1 MITGDDTVL
10 LAGGRVDRAIRTML
24 DRLLDRW
31 PDMVTAVDGVR
42 DGVFQRW
49 RMMRDLVPAG
59 RGEVYVARDAAME
72 RRWDKVGYSLMDN
85 DEGPFGLLYRPTARS
100 TLTVQLEEDPYDR
113 PHRFEPYRA
122 TLVAT
127 GLSLIT
133 IVTPDGGSPF
143 GRRLV
148 EALERALV
156 EHARSEDR

>member
-10 LAGGRVDRAIRTML
+10 LAGGRIDRAIRTML

-31 PDMVTAVDGVR
+31 PDMLTAVDGVR

-49 RMMRDLVPAG
+49 PMMRDLVPAG
-59 RGEVYVARDAAME
+59 KGEVYVARDAAME
-72 RRWDKVGYSLMDN
+72 RRWDEVGYSLMEH
-85 DEGPFGLLYRPTARS
+85 DEGPFALLYQPAARS
-100 TLTVQLEEDPYDR
+100 TVELQLEEDPYDH
-113 PHRFEPYRA
+113 PHGFQFEPYRA

-133 IVTPDGGSPF
+133 VVTPDAGNPF

-148 EALERALV
+148 EALEHALI
-156 EHARSEDR
+156 EHAR